1 MKVFITGATGY
12 VGSAIA
18 ARLVKAGLRVHG
30 LARDATRA
38 DSLRSMGVTP
48 TMGALEQP
56 ESFLADLKNCDAVV
70 HTARSSTDLVA
81 IDQKVLEAIRVG
93 ALDGRVRH
101 VLYTSGAFVH
111 GPAGE
116 SAQDE
121 TATLTPA
128 PASLWRPAHE
138 DVALDLVEH
147 DVHVSIMRPGVVYG
161 GQGGWFGDWFREGVQ
176 RKTVTYPGQG
186 DQHWS
191 LVHRDDVAEAY
202 RLALE
207 HARGGQKFLLV
218 DGTRHTARELAQAV
232 AEATGAITCSLPADQ
247 ALDELGD
254 GGVTLLMD
262 HWVSAAKARREL
274 GWVPRHA
281 SFISEVADL
290 YREWQ
295 DGRRAAVS

>member
-121 TATLTPA
+121 DRDFDARTRFPLAA
-128 PASLWRPAHE
+128 RSRRRRARSGRARRPRVDHAAGCG
-138 DVALDLVEH
+138 VR
-147 DVHVSIMRPGVVYG
+147 RPG
-161 GQGGWFGDWFREGVQ
+161 WLFGDWFREGVQ

-191 LVHRDDVAEAY
+191 WCIATTWPR
-202 RLALE
+202 RIGSRSSM
-207 HARGGQKFLLV
+207 RG
-218 DGTRHTARELAQAV
+218 AV
-232 AEATGAITCSLPADQ
+232 
-247 ALDELGD
+247 
-254 GGVTLLMD
+254 
-262 HWVSAAKARREL
+262 RN
-274 GWVPRHA
+274 
-281 SFISEVADL
+281 SF
-290 YREWQ
+290 
-295 DGRRAAVS
+295 GRRHSSHRP